1 MRIDL
6 KKLNGIYGSKI
17 TFENEVD
24 LSSENVFGEK
34 PFQTPVKYHG
44 EIVNHLG
51 VLRLSGDISAVLNT
65 HCARCLKPLEETISA
80 HVDAVLSR
88 DESDEE
94 DVFQITQDS
103 VEVEDI
109 LVPEL
114 LLQVQMTYL
123 CKEDC
128 KGLCPICGTN
138 RNTNPCNCESRQID
152 PRFAALAALLG
163 DKQGHD

>member
-1 MRIDL
+1 M
-6 KKLNGIYGSKI
+6 
-17 TFENEVD
+17 
-24 LSSENVFGEK
+24 
-34 PFQTPVKYHG
+34 
-44 EIVNHLG
+44 
-51 VLRLSGDISAVLNT
+51 
-65 HCARCLKPLEETISA
+65 
-80 HVDAVLSR
+80 LSR

-138 RNTNPCNCESRQID
+138 RNTNDCNCESRQID

-163 DKQGHD
+163 DDKSGS